1 MIMNQMR
8 IVTLMLIFSVVLLS
22 ACEESEENLKPK
34 GWINKTSECKQFKKS
49 ESLQYTS
56 FKSCVVYDYFS
67 TTNVMKL
74 WHYDGAFNCGMTKV
88 KISVKV
94 SNDTLY
100 ITETEEAEIANC
112 LCLFD
117 NEMQI
122 RDLKSGKY
130 VISFSEPYV
139 GDQQKLIFTVDLD
152 KEPSGEYCVERDQ
165 YPWGK

>member
-1 MIMNQMR
+1 MNPICR
-8 IVTLMLIFSVVLLS
+8 VIIILLFTMGCFS
-22 ACEESEENLKPK
+22 ACEKNEDNLKPK
-34 GWINKTSECKQFKKS
+34 GWINKTSECKQFKNS

-56 FKSCVVYDYFS
+56 FTSCVVYDYFS

-88 KISVKV
+88 KISVEL

-100 ITETEEAEIANC
+100 IEETEEMEPANC

-130 VISFSEPYV
+130 VLYFKEPYV
-139 GDQQKLIFTVDLD
+139 GNQQKLIFSVDLD
-152 KEPSGEYCVERDQ
+152 KKPSGEYCVERDQ
-165 YPWGK
+165 YPWGN